1 VCAPRKPAHPAEGW
15 RVGLRNALTNWNQP
29 LPFPVKVAKAVRNL
43 WTRFALGS
51 TCCGHDG
58 EPGC

>member
-1 VCAPRKPAHPAEGW
+1 MCTPPPPEQRSWK
-15 RVGLRNALTNWNQP
+15 VGLRNAFTNWDQP
-29 LPFPVKVAKAVRNL
+29 LPFRVKVSKTLQNVWIRVS
-43 WTRFALGS
+43 TGS

>member
-1 VCAPRKPAHPAEGW
+1 MCAGVKHRHPSGGW
-15 RVGLRNALTNWNQP
+15 SVGLRNALTHWDQP
-29 LPFPVKVAKAVRNL
+29 LPFHMKVVKTARNL
-43 WTRFALGS
+43 WIRVATQS

>member
-1 VCAPRKPAHPAEGW
+1 MCAYQSQPPKTLREGI
-15 RVGLRNALTNWNQP
+15 RNALTNWDQP
-29 LPFPVKVAKAVRNL
+29 LPFRVKVAKTARNL
-43 WTRFALGS
+43 WIRVSTGS

>member
-1 VCAPRKPAHPAEGW
+1 MCAQNKHSRIPTNVRD
-15 RVGLRNALTNWNQP
+15 GLRNALTNWDQP
-29 LPFPVKVAKAVRNL
+29 LPFHVKVTKLIRNL
-43 WTRFALGS
+43 WIRASTQS